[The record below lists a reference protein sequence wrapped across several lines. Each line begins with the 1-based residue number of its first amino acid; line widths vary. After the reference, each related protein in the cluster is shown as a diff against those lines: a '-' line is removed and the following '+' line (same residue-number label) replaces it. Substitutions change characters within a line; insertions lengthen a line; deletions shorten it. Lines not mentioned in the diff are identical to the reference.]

1 MRVPTKGSIADTTFI
16 DILKDAATSNL
27 TGMVRLENGTIIK
40 VVYLQSGAIAFASSN
55 EKADRLTEVLKRAG
69 KLTPEQVE
77 DAQARL
83 KPNVSLGKTL
93 VELGYISA
101 RDLLWGARAQVEGIL
116 HKLLFWSEGSYQIL
130 EGPLPKE
137 IISLNLS
144 VAQIIYEG
152 ILTTKDRQWLLD
164 AIGSPEAV
172 YALASDFHEK
182 NAVYKLQADPVVSLM
197 DGKRSL
203 EE

>member
-77 DAQARL
+77 DAQA
-83 KPNVSLGKTL
+83 
-93 VELGYISA
+93 
-101 RDLLWGARAQVEGIL
+101 
-116 HKLLFWSEGSYQIL
+116 
-130 EGPLPKE
+130 
-137 IISLNLS
+137 
-144 VAQIIYEG
+144 
-152 ILTTKDRQWLLD
+152 
-164 AIGSPEAV
+164 
-172 YALASDFHEK
+172 
-182 NAVYKLQADPVVSLM
+182 
-197 DGKRSL
+197 
-203 EE
+203 